1 MIHTKLGSFIRQNP
15 KIILL
20 ATGPTAGWVDFR
32 RISLPI
38 FGMNYAFRIWP
49 GLAYYANFHPK
60 TATTTFDEDL
70 IRFLEKFP
78 KDKTYCQE
86 GETFGTE
93 IHGLPGGE
101 FKANVFESGMS
112 GFYGSSIFQVM
123 QVIYSLGYR
132 EIYIVGMDAQENDH
146 FIHAYPE
153 EVTAQD
159 REQAAILF
167 RDMKRSAFLVNETKP
182 EDLKIFNCSPVS
194 SIKSFP
200 YFDIS
205 KLYD

>member
-1 MIHTKLGSFIRQNP
+1 MLEFAKTLP
-15 KIILL
+15 KEQ
-20 ATGPTAGWVDFR
+20 VF
-32 RISLPI
+32 
-38 FGMNYAFRIWP
+38 
-49 GLAYYANFHPK
+49 
-60 TATTTFDEDL
+60 
-70 IRFLEKFP
+70 
-78 KDKTYCQE
+78 CQE

-112 GFYGSSIFQVM
+112 GFYGSSIFQIM
-123 QVIYSLGYR
+123 QMCYSLGYR
-132 EIYIVGMDAQENDH
+132 EIYVVGMDAQENDQ

-159 REQAAILF
+159 REKAAILF
-167 RDMKRSAFLVNETKP
+167 QDMRRSAFLANETKP
-182 EDLKIFNCSPVS
+182 QDLQIFNCSPVS

-205 KLYD
+205 LLYTPRT